1 MKNNFLEVFS
11 TCDEKLKDI
20 AFTHISYAN
29 EHKATSN
36 ERLEYLGDSVLG
48 LIVGDYLYNNYPVN
62 EGKLSKVRSTFV
74 CTQNLS
80 SIAKE
85 LDIKNRIKVGH
96 SLKNV
101 PLSDAIL
108 EDTIESMI
116 AVIYLCKGLKTTYK
130 VVTELLDIKAKLKK
144 GVKPNDYKSDLIE
157 YANKNKLK
165 IEFVMSTY
173 VTKGGQTNFKSGVR
187 LNGEFYKYGTGST
200 KREAEQNASRLTLAK
215 IEKGVKPTTNK

>member
-1 MKNNFLEVFS
+1 MLKRNNNFLEVFN

-20 AFTHISYAN
+20 AFTHVSYAN

-80 SIAKE
+80 TIAKE
-85 LDIKNRIKVGH
+85 LGIKDRIKIGH
-96 SLKNV
+96 SIKKENI
-101 PLSDAIL
+101 SDAML

-116 AVIYLCKGLKTTYK
+116 AVIYLSKGLKVAYK

-144 GVKPNDYKSDLIE
+144 GVKPTDYKSDLVE

-165 IEFVMSTY
+165 IEFVSSTY
-173 VTKGGQTNFKSGVR
+173 ITKGGQTNFKSGVR

-200 KREAEQNASRLTLAK
+200 KREAEQNASRLTLK
-215 IEKGVKPTTNK
+215 VIEQNNK

>member
-1 MKNNFLEVFS
+1 MLKKNNNFLEVFN

-20 AFTHISYAN
+20 AFTHVSYAN

-80 SIAKE
+80 AIAKE
-85 LDIKNRIKVGH
+85 LGIKDRIKIGH
-96 SLKNV
+96 SIKKENI
-101 PLSDAIL
+101 SDAML
-108 EDTIESMI
+108 EDTVESMI
-116 AVIYLCKGLKTTYK
+116 AVIYLSKGLKVAYK

-144 GVKPNDYKSDLIE
+144 GVKPTDYKSDLVE

-165 IEFVMSTY
+165 IEFVSSTY
-173 VTKGGQTNFKSGVR
+173 LTKGGQINFKSGVR
-187 LNGEFYKYGTGST
+187 LNDVFYKYGTGST
-200 KREAEQNASRLTLAK
+200 KREAEQNASRLTLKK
-215 IEKGVKPTTNK
+215 IENDKK

>member
-1 MKNNFLEVFS
+1 MLKKNNNFLDVFN

-20 AFTHISYAN
+20 AFTHVSYAN

-80 SIAKE
+80 AIAKE
-85 LDIKNRIKVGH
+85 LGIKDRIKIGH
-96 SLKNV
+96 SIKKENI
-101 PLSDAIL
+101 SDAML
-108 EDTIESMI
+108 EDTVESMI
-116 AVIYLCKGLKTTYK
+116 AVIYLSKGLKVAYK

-144 GVKPNDYKSDLIE
+144 GVKPTDYKSDLVE

-165 IEFVMSTY
+165 IEFVSSTY
-173 VTKGGQTNFKSGVR
+173 LTKGGQTNFKSGVR
-187 LNGEFYKYGTGST
+187 LNDVFYKYGTGST
-200 KREAEQNASRLTLAK
+200 KREAEQNASRLTLKK
-215 IEKGVKPTTNK
+215 IENDKK

>member
-1 MKNNFLEVFS
+1 MSSKFLEVFNS
-11 TCDEKLKDI
+11 CDEKLKDI
-20 AFTHISYAN
+20 AFTHVSFAN

-48 LIVGDYLYNNYPVN
+48 LIVGDYLYNNYPVS
-62 EGKLSKVRSTFV
+62 EGKLSKVRSSLV
-74 CTQNLS
+74 CTQSLS
-80 SIAKE
+80 SIAKD
-85 LDIKNRIKVGH
+85 LGIKNRIKVGH
-96 SLKNV
+96 SLKNI

-116 AVIYLCKGLKTTYK
+116 AVIYLSKGLKTAYK
-130 VVTELLDIKAKLKK
+130 VVVDLLQIKNRLKK
-144 GVKPNDYKSDLIE
+144 GIKPNDYKSDLVE

-165 IEFVMSTY
+165 IEFVSSTY
-173 VTKGGQTNFKSGVR
+173 ETKGGQTNFKSGVR

-215 IEKGVKPTTNK
+215 IEKDKKK

>member
-1 MKNNFLEVFS
+1 MKKNSFLEVFN

-20 AFTHISYAN
+20 AFTHVSYAN

-80 SIAKE
+80 AIAKE
-85 LDIKNRIKVGH
+85 LDIKNRIKIGH
-96 SLKNV
+96 SLRREDI
-101 PLSDAIL
+101 SDAVL

-116 AVIYLCKGLKTTYK
+116 AVIYLSKGLKVAYK
-130 VVTELLDIKAKLKK
+130 VVTELLDIKAKLKR
-144 GVKPNDYKSDLIE
+144 GVKPSDYKSELIE

-165 IEFVMSTY
+165 IEFVKSTY
-173 VTKGGQTNFKSGVR
+173 TTKGGQTNFKSGVR

-200 KREAEQNASRLTLAK
+200 KREAEQNASRLTLKK
-215 IEKGVKPTTNK
+215 IEKDETTAG

>member
-1 MKNNFLEVFS
+1 MKNNNFLQTFND
-11 TCDEKLKDI
+11 CDEKLKDI

-48 LIVGDYLYNNYPVN
+48 LIVGDFLYNNYPAN

-80 SIAKE
+80 SIAKD
-85 LDIKNRIKVGH
+85 LGVRDKIKIGN

-116 AVIYLCKGLKTTYK
+116 AVIYLCKGFKTAYK
-130 VVTELLDIKAKLKK
+130 VVTEMLDIKSKLKK
-144 GVKPNDYKSDLIE
+144 GVKPTDYKSELIE
-157 YANKNKLK
+157 YAGKNKLK
-165 IEFVMSTY
+165 IEFVASTY

-187 LNGEFYKYGTGST
+187 LNGHFYKYGTGST

-215 IEKGVKPTTNK
+215 IEKDDKK

>member
-1 MKNNFLEVFS
+1 MLKRNNNFLEVFN

-20 AFTHISYAN
+20 AFTHVSYAN

-80 SIAKE
+80 AIAKE
-85 LDIKNRIKVGH
+85 LGIKDRIKIGH
-96 SLKNV
+96 SIKKENI
-101 PLSDAIL
+101 SDAML

-116 AVIYLCKGLKTTYK
+116 AVIYLSKGLKVAYK

-144 GVKPNDYKSDLIE
+144 GVKPTDYKSDLVE

-165 IEFVMSTY
+165 IEFVSSTY
-173 VTKGGQTNFKSGVR
+173 ITKGGQTNFKSGVR

-200 KREAEQNASRLTLAK
+200 KREAEQNASRLTLK
-215 IEKGVKPTTNK
+215 VIEQNNK

>member
-1 MKNNFLEVFS
+1 MKNSSFLEVFN

-48 LIVGDYLYNNYPVN
+48 LIVGDYLYNNHPVN
-62 EGKLSKVRSTFV
+62 EGKLSKVRSVFV

-80 SIAKE
+80 QIAKD
-85 LDIKNRIKVGH
+85 LGIKDRIKVGH
-96 SLKNV
+96 SLKNM

-116 AVIYLCKGLKTTYK
+116 AVIYLCKGLKVTYK
-130 VVTELLDIKAKLKK
+130 VVTELLDIKSKLKK
-144 GVKPNDYKSDLIE
+144 GVKPSDYKSELIE

-173 VTKGGQTNFKSGVR
+173 TTKGGQTNFKSGVR

-200 KREAEQNASRLTLAK
+200 KREAEQNASRLTLKK
-215 IEKGVKPTTNK
+215 IESDRK

>member
-1 MKNNFLEVFS
+1 MKNNFLEIFDS
-11 TCDEKLKDI
+11 CDDKLKDI
-20 AFTHISYAN
+20 AFTHVSYAN

-48 LIVGDYLYNNYPVN
+48 LIVGDYLYNNYPAN

-80 SIAKE
+80 NIAKE
-85 LDIKNRIKVGH
+85 LGIKPRIKVGH

-116 AVIYLCKGLKTTYK
+116 AVIYLSKGLKVAYK
-130 VVTELLDIKAKLKK
+130 VVVELLDIKSKLKK
-144 GVKPNDYKSDLIE
+144 GVKPTDYKSDIVE

-165 IEFVMSTY
+165 IEFVSSTY
-173 VTKGGQTNFKSGVR
+173 LTKGGQTNFKSGVK
-187 LNGEFYKYGTGST
+187 LNDIFYKYGTGST
-200 KREAEQNASRLTLAK
+200 KREAEQNASRLSLKK
-215 IEKGVKPTTNK
+215 INDDKTKK